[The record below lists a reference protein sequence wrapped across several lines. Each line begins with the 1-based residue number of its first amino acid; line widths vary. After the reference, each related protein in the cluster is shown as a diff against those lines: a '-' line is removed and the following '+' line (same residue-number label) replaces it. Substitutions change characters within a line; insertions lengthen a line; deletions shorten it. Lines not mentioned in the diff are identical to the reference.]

1 VEIGG
6 RIPAVALGVVWCLP
20 GVVSRREIVSPLIR
34 VYRVGEGEDQE
45 ARQPSVAVL
54 RWLVDHGLT
63 LRAEG
68 STRQLMALG
77 APASLT

>member
-6 RIPAVALGVVWCLP
+6 RIPAVAVGVAWCLP
-20 GVVSRREIVSPLIR
+20 GLISRREIVSPLIR

-45 ARQPSVAVL
+45 ARRPNVGVL
-54 RWLVDHGLT
+54 RWLVSHGLT

-68 STRQLMALG
+68 SARQLMALG